1 MSNNTS
7 PVPSFPGS
15 TEPPPPD
22 AAAAR
27 CHLLGPTALV
37 VQAIMGVIVISS
49 LVVKRQ
55 LEKRKRRWRVWILDV
70 GKQLVGQAV
79 LHGLNIL
86 ISSVVAHAN
95 VGEDVKNPC
104 SLYFLNILIDTT
116 IGVGIF
122 YVALKGFTWLFAT
135 HYGLEGYKSGYYGN
149 PPQWQ
154 LWGRQLQPYLL
165 AVVTMKLI
173 VLLPLT
179 LPKISNV
186 LIRWGQNLLSWLSV
200 DSQVIFVLAIFPVI
214 MNVFQFCVMD
224 QLIKAGKGAEA
235 KDDHD
240 SDNYDDD
247 DDEEGYRPLP
257 TRETDVEASFA
268 MVSPRHRNT
277 SLRDSDRPGGLRS
290 RSGSRSSIAP
300 IITTSRSSSVTA
312 SAPTS
317 PLYPP
322 AAQDDATGQS
332 VWSAVAHQQRRS
344 SNATDDDSGLPS
356 RQRRSDAPSP
366 DSNAAWVHDGQFTE
380 SPVDGLAP
388 QSHPRS

>member
-7 PVPSFPGS
+7 PVPGLPV
-15 TEPPPPD
+15 TAPPPPD
-22 AAAAR
+22 AAAER

-37 VQAIMGVIVISS
+37 VQAIMGVIVIGS

-55 LEKRKRRWRVWILDV
+55 LEKRKRRWRVWVLDV

-95 VGEDVKNPC
+95 VGDDVKNPC

-122 YVALKGFTWLFAT
+122 YVALKGYTWLFAN

-179 LPKISNV
+179 LPKISSI
-186 LIRWGQNLLSWLSV
+186 LIRFGQSLLSWLSV

-224 QLIKAGKGAEA
+224 QLIKAGKGADA
-235 KDDHD
+235 KDEQ
-240 SDNYDDD
+240 DDEGYD
-247 DDEEGYRPLP
+247 DDEEGGYRPLP
-257 TRETDVEASFA
+257 TRETDMEASFA
-268 MVSPRHRNT
+268 MSSPRHRNA
-277 SLRDSDRPGGLRS
+277 SLRDGDRPGGLRS

-300 IITTSRSSSVTA
+300 IVTSRASSATA

-322 AAQDDATGQS
+322 AADEVPAGQS
-332 VWSAVAHQQRRS
+332 VWSTLSHQQRRT
-344 SNATDDDSGLPS
+344 SNATDDGLSAPRS
-356 RQRRSDAPSP
+356 RRSDAPSP
-366 DSNAAWVHDGQFTE
+366 DSNVWDQDTPLTE

-388 QSHPRS
+388 YEAPHR

>member
-1 MSNNTS
+1 
-7 PVPSFPGS
+7 
-15 TEPPPPD
+15 
-22 AAAAR
+22 
-27 CHLLGPTALV
+27 
-37 VQAIMGVIVISS
+37 
-49 LVVKRQ
+49 
-55 LEKRKRRWRVWILDV
+55 
-70 GKQLVGQAV
+70 
-79 LHGLNIL
+79 
-86 ISSVVAHAN
+86 
-95 VGEDVKNPC
+95 
-104 SLYFLNILIDTT
+104 
-116 IGVGIF
+116 
-122 YVALKGFTWLFAT
+122 
-135 HYGLEGYKSGYYGN
+135 
-149 PPQWQ
+149 
-154 LWGRQLQPYLL
+154 
-165 AVVTMKLI
+165 MKLI

-235 KDDHD
+235 KNDHD
-240 SDNYDDD
+240 SDTYEDD

-268 MVSPRHRNT
+268 MHSPRHRNT

-300 IITTSRSSSVTA
+300 IIRSRSSSITA
-312 SAPTS
+312 SSPTS

-332 VWSAVAHQQRRS
+332 VWSAVANQQRRS

-366 DSNAAWVHDGQFTE
+366 DSNAAWMHDGQFTE

-388 QSHPRS
+388 HPHPRS

>member
-1 MSNNTS
+1 MSNSTS
-7 PVPSFPGS
+7 PVPAFPPS

-37 VQAIMGVIVISS
+37 VQAIMGVIVIGS

-55 LEKRKRRWRVWILDV
+55 LEKRKRRWRVWVLDV

-86 ISSVVAHAN
+86 VAHAN

-135 HYGLEGYKSGYYGN
+135 HYGLDGYKSGYYGN

-186 LIRWGQNLLSWLSV
+186 LIRFGQSLLSWLSV

-224 QLIKAGKGAEA
+224 QLIKAGKGADA
-235 KDDHD
+235 KHEHD
-240 SDNYDDD
+240 SDTYDDE

-277 SLRDSDRPGGLRS
+277 SLRDTDQPGGRGLRS

-300 IITTSRSSSVTA
+300 IITSRASSVTA

-322 AAQDDATGQS
+322 SAGDEPQS
-332 VWSAVAHQQRRS
+332 VWSALSQQQQQRRS
-344 SNATDDDSGLPS
+344 SNATDDDGGALSPPS
-356 RQRRSDAPSP
+356 RSRRSDAPSP
-366 DSNAAWVHDGQFTE
+366 DSNVWVQDMLTE
-380 SPVDGLAP
+380 SPVDAVAP
-388 QSHPRS
+388 RRAS